1 MLYRLLY
8 TRTSTFDAASTFV
21 QLNPQRPLNPTYEQV
36 PKPDWQPVP
45 QWPVVAPHH
54 EYCEQQFPYDDPL
67 QVKPEVPAQV
77 PSVETFLAAAE
88 VAAALVEVALVEVAG
103 FTVLVAALVGTA
115 PLLPQ
120 LPKPAWQPVPQW
132 SVV

>member
-1 MLYRLLY
+1 M
-8 TRTSTFDAASTFV
+8 
-21 QLNPQRPLNPTYEQV
+21 
-36 PKPDWQPVP
+36 P
-45 QWPVVAPHH
+45 QWSVVAPHH

-88 VAAALVEVALVEVAG
+88 VAAALVEVALVEVALVEVAG
-103 FTVLVAALVGTA
+103 FTVLVAALVETA

-120 LPKPAWQPVPQW
+120 LPKPAWQPVPQ
-132 SVV
+132 